1 MESDVISVVLLLIVI
16 VICFIL
22 SLDCVFSTR
31 DYNFIPVAVKV
42 IMLLISLIVLISI
55 CAMLFHGV
63 IYNTLNSI
71 F

>member
-1 MESDVISVVLLLIVI
+1 METDIISVVLLLVVI

-31 DYNFIPVAVKV
+31 DYNFIPIVAKV
-42 IMLLISLIVLISI
+42 IMLLVSLVVLISI
-55 CAMLFHGV
+55 CAMLFHSV
-63 IYNTLNSI
+63 IYNILSYI